1 MRLYDEKIDRSDKD
15 LLKLYSYYEGT
26 ENEIREVLKNI
37 ENRLNDSKDI
47 GFYSYGKLAAYL
59 VMISHAIGFDYTLC
73 KERMTRNIRGKG
85 DNINSNLLFL
95 PAYDME
101 EEEKKE
107 LKIFFQQMSESMNI
121 KKTQNDFSYN
131 PDEIENLYNRV
142 IKEEQRIRRNHEFLS
157 GYNVNQ
163 IVEMLF
169 HASAKQI
176 DDFRGTLFAVYR
188 HAGKADFIEADVI
201 AMKEIL
207 VLVQE
212 KINSQDYNIDKI
224 QLQQLNWLC
233 SNLKTFISQ
242 MS

>member
-1 MRLYDEKIDRSDKD
+1 MKS
-15 LLKLYSYYEGT
+15 
-26 ENEIREVLKNI
+26 I
-37 ENRLNDSKDI
+37 ERRLNNPEEI
-47 GFYSYGKLAAYL
+47 GFYNYGNLAAYL

-73 KERMTRNIRGKG
+73 KERMIRNIRGKG

-95 PAYDME
+95 SKYNME

-107 LKIFFQQMSESMNI
+107 LEVFFGTLSESMNFRNP
-121 KKTQNDFSYN
+121 KNDFSYN
-131 PDEIENLYNRV
+131 PDEIENLYYRV

-157 GYNVNQ
+157 RYNVNQ

-176 DDFRGTLFAVYR
+176 DDFREMLFAVYR
-188 HAGKADFIEADVI
+188 YAGKSDFVEADVI

-207 VLVQE
+207 ELVQG
-212 KINSQDYNIDKI
+212 KINSKDYEIDKI
-224 QLQQLNWLC
+224 QIQQLSWLC
-233 SNLKTFISQ
+233 SNLKTFILQ